1 MCCLADLLY
10 RCVSMYAALF
20 PSFLCKGAFI
30 ACLFSSR
37 CASRGLCEV
46 LAILQYPLT
55 GRTSCN
61 LKVYPPAYFTL
72 PLAVPSHG
80 SNLIQQRAQPRS
92 QSASRP
98 CSTLSRVEPHATVTG
113 IILAAGT

>member
-1 MCCLADLLY
+1 MCCLAD
-10 RCVSMYAALF
+10 
-20 PSFLCKGAFI
+20 
-30 ACLFSSR
+30 FSSR

-80 SNLIQQRAQPRS
+80 SNLMQRTRAPLPENHGHHLQYPLSGRTSCNAELYNMPIGMFQLAVPSLGSNLLQPI
-92 QSASRP
+92 
-98 CSTLSRVEPHATVTG
+98 TTG
-113 IILAAGT
+113 T

>member
-37 CASRGLCEV
+37 CASRGRCEV
-46 LAILQYPLT
+46 LAILQFPLS

-80 SNLIQQRAQPRS
+80 SNLMQRGRVGRAQ
-92 QSASRP
+92 
-98 CSTLSRVEPHATVTG
+98 STTD
-113 IILAAGT
+113 LAVPSNGSNLM